1 MKTRDSCTCSA
12 SPIFAV
18 AYCGESKSQN
28 RTISCTTTMHRKR
41 QTWTRLGTVRM
52 MLVEQI
58 DTASSPH
65 PVHPPGCCAI
75 HQPGRAPIGPST
87 RVAVARR
94 PAGPSVP
101 TSAQID
107 TATHHPPAPP
117 LQPNI
122 QPAAEAI
129 DPPNPSPAGT
139 LHGWAD
145 GMCPAAAPTALSR
158 GSDGRHV
165 CGLPALSLLSCEIG
179 IPNNGRAAGAAAH
192 AMSLLPDAV
201 RVRSPPSPRPN
212 RVGCADLCAR
222 HPGLVV

>member
-1 MKTRDSCTCSA
+1 MNKLT
-12 SPIFAV
+12 P
-18 AYCGESKSQN
+18 
-28 RTISCTTTMHRKR
+28 HHP
-41 QTWTRLGTVRM
+41 
-52 MLVEQI
+52 
-58 DTASSPH
+58 PH

-75 HQPGRAPIGPST
+75 HHQPGRAPIGPST
-87 RVAVARR
+87 RVARR
-94 PAGPSVP
+94 PAHPSQP
-101 TSAQID
+101 LPKLTPQRII
-107 TATHHPPAPP
+107 PP

-129 DPPNPSPAGT
+129 DPPADTPAQPQPGRDASWMA
-139 LHGWAD
+139 LA
-145 GMCPAAAPTALSR
+145 CARPAPRTLSR